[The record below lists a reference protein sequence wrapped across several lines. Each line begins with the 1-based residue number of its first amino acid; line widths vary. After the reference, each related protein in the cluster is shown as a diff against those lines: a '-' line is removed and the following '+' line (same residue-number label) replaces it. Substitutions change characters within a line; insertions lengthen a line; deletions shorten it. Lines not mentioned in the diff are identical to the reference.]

1 MKALKTLLPYIYI
14 TAGLL
19 FIFWLI
25 GNKAERIQRNLETSL
40 SDQSAKY
47 YDMSKSEFKD
57 LESVLM
63 DSLYLKIKDSLNLKI
78 KHIERT
84 IKHEYYHVFDSSQT
98 LLITHE
104 NSPYLYFSKD
114 FDNCLHIDGR
124 VKDTVIYWD
133 KPIIDYKAQ
142 TVYYWERK
150 YKVLGFGFGR
160 KIYKGITLN
169 KCSGESYTEEIKIN
183 KK

>member
-1 MKALKTLLPYIYI
+1 MKALLPYIYI

-19 FIFWLI
+19 FIFWII

-47 YDMSKSEFKD
+47 YNLSRSEFRE

-78 KHIERT
+78 RHIERT
-84 IKHEYYHVFDSSQT
+84 IKHEYYHVFDSTQSF
-98 LLITHE
+98 LITHE
-104 NSPYLYFSKD
+104 NSPYLYFSKELD
-114 FDNCLHIDGR
+114 KCLSISGHVTDSLIFFDK
-124 VKDTVIYWD
+124 VT
-133 KPIIDYKAQ
+133 IDYEAR
-142 TVYYWERK
+142 TVYYWQRK
-150 YKVLGFGFGR
+150 HKIIGIPFGKKQF
-160 KIYKGITLN
+160 YGITVN
-169 KCSGESYTEEIKIN
+169 NCTGESSTVEIEIN